1 MKNLL
6 LFIVGGFILLSCSDS
21 KKTDSDYRLTN
32 DNDCKVDFQI
42 FANTEI
48 EMGRPKTTGYTL
60 LGISINDKK
69 VEIKSTDL
77 KLDPNFPNLKTRF
90 ILDPNVKY
98 RLETANIG
106 DIYVQI
112 NEDKNSNSFTTD
124 LWLTNKQIR
133 ELK

>member
-1 MKNLL
+1 MKKLL
-6 LFIVGGFILLSCSDS
+6 LFVVVGFNLLSCSDN
-21 KKTDSDYRLTN
+21 KKTNSDYRLTN
-32 DNDCKVDFQI
+32 DNDCKVEFQI

-60 LGISINDKK
+60 LGISINDKE

-112 NEDKNSNSFTTD
+112 NEDKDSNSFTTD
-124 LWLTNKQIR
+124 LWLTNNQIR